1 MRRLTQRAI
10 LLYWNCRIL
19 GQAFCLTFHHKAD
32 AGDPFIQFSIVLQ
45 SLHYDF
51 ESRITFFFEEDKE
64 VIRFR
69 FLLITPGKE
78 GAKTPQPPTTD
89 KTKKKK
95 SRAYMQD
102 IESLLFFY
110 VDMYILG
117 LLTLQL
123 QKRGCNIARDET
135 KVVPEGWATFW
146 NDFRWNVNTFYGNSL
161 TLKGI
166 STLQ

>member
-1 MRRLTQRAI
+1 MTDQPSEPAYYIEKLSDFRTG
-10 LLYWNCRIL
+10 LLSDIY
-19 GQAFCLTFHHKAD
+19 KAD
-32 AGDPFIQFSIVLQ
+32 AGDPFSHFSIILQ
-45 SLHYDF
+45 CLHNDF

-110 VDMYILG
+110 VDMY
-117 LLTLQL
+117 
-123 QKRGCNIARDET
+123 
-135 KVVPEGWATFW
+135 
-146 NDFRWNVNTFYGNSL
+146 
-161 TLKGI
+161 
-166 STLQ
+166 